1 MVFEQPNPLV
11 SNLTAVPFPFLI
23 GLHRSPTIIVMRWD
37 SSAQSRKQR
46 SGLRSAFRL
55 IVVASILVA
64 PSSTLR
70 SQTTEGTEAS
80 PKPKVSSF
88 DQVAALLT
96 ERCLECHVGDD
107 PAGDL
112 DLSSAAGFAAGGESG
127 QSVSTAKLEENLLWH
142 RISQDEMP
150 PEQGLPAGEKQLL
163 RDWLERG
170 GEWDERTLDL
180 FDRTTETRAGRDW
193 WALQPLTEPTV
204 PRLPTEIQPDNP
216 IDAFVISRLSEHGLQ
231 MSDRADPV
239 TLARRLAFHLHGLSP
254 SPETVSKLKS
264 ALVNEDESVLDDL
277 VDLHLDSPHYGERW
291 ARHWLDLARFGE
303 SQGFE
308 RDKARPHAWRYRDWV
323 IRAINDDIPYNKFA
337 WMQVAGDCDPQLGRD
352 GIIATGFL
360 VGGAWDEVGQKQ
372 QSAAMRAVVRQDELE
387 DYVSTVGQAFLGMT
401 IHCARCHDHKF
412 DPIRQ
417 AEYYAM
423 CSALDG
429 VRHGN
434 RDVTDPALIDIVKQ
448 RKKAIRDEL
457 DTLFR
462 QKLELDTR
470 IADRVSNDRSS
481 VIQPLAHWDFE
492 SGLEDQIGDLDGVL
506 QGGANLDAGGLV
518 LDGKDSHVLTK
529 PLTQNLHEKTLVAT
543 LALAN
548 LEQRGGAAISVL
560 GPEATFDSI
569 VFGERE
575 SKRWMAGSEHFVRTQ
590 DVAGTDEVVPAEATV
605 QIAITYAWDGHITI
619 YRNGKPYGH
628 SYRTTPKRFDSSS
641 TRVAFGIR
649 LLPVGGN
656 RMFAGR
662 VKTASLFDRALTAR
676 EIESLHQDAEF
687 VARDALK
694 GIVPDPWLTEYDSLT
709 YQIRKLRS
717 VNVEASKELTYAVVA
732 KQPVAATRRLIRGN
746 TTTPAEV
753 VAAGGVASIQGVDAS
768 FGLAAD
774 ASEAERRRRLADWI
788 TNDRNP
794 LFARVIVNR
803 IWQHHFG
810 QGIVRTPS
818 DFGFTGGQPSHP
830 MLLDYLAHRLIESGW
845 SVKALQRLIV
855 TSKTWQQASTHD
867 LASSRIDSDNRF
879 LWRVNR
885 SRLDAE
891 TLRDSILQAC
901 GKLNLKTGGPP
912 YQDFKTFNFNSQFY
926 DVLDREGEEYN
937 RRTIYRM
944 LIRSGRHRL
953 LDAFDCPDPSSKAPK
968 RGQTTTPLQS
978 LSLMNHPFSI
988 RMSKHFADR
997 VRDDAGQDPSG
1008 VVRRAVELAWHR
1020 QPNRDERTAFEAFVR
1035 DHGLES
1041 FCRVLINSNEFL
1053 YVD

>member
-1 MVFEQPNPLV
+1 MLLAPPSPLCGQ
-11 SNLTAVPFPFLI
+11 TPKGI
-23 GLHRSPTIIVMRWD
+23 E
-37 SSAQSRKQR
+37 
-46 SGLRSAFRL
+46 
-55 IVVASILVA
+55 
-64 PSSTLR
+64 
-70 SQTTEGTEAS
+70 SQQESEAS
-80 PKPKVSSF
+80 TFEP
-88 DQVAALLT
+88 VAALLT

-107 PAGDL
+107 PSGGL
-112 DLSSAAGFAAGGESG
+112 DLSTSEGFAAGGESG
-127 QSVSTAKLEENLLWH
+127 QSLSTEKLEDNLLWY
-142 RISQDEMP
+142 RIANDEMP
-150 PEQGLPAGEKQLL
+150 PEQGLDANEKKLI
-163 RDWLERG
+163 RNWIERG
-170 GEWDERTLDL
+170 SEWDERTLDL

-193 WALQPLTEPTV
+193 WALKPLTQPTV
-204 PRLPTEIQPDNP
+204 PRLPTEVQPRNP
-216 IDAFVISRLSEHGLQ
+216 IDAFVISRLSNHGLQ
-231 MSDRADPV
+231 MSERADPI

-254 SPETVSKLKS
+254 SEETVSKLKG
-264 ALVNEDESVLDDL
+264 LVADDDESVFADL
-277 VDLHLDSPHYGERW
+277 VDRHLDSPHYGERW

-323 IRAINDDIPYNKFA
+323 IRAINDDVPYNKFA
-337 WMQVAGDCDPQLGRD
+337 WMQIAGDCDPQLGRD

-372 QSAAMRAVVRQDELE
+372 QSAAMRAIVRQDELE

-423 CSALDG
+423 CAALDG
-429 VRHGN
+429 VHHGN
-434 RDVTDPALIDIVKQ
+434 RDVTDRALIEAAEQ

-457 DTLFR
+457 DALFR

-470 IADRVSNDRSS
+470 FADRLSEDRLR
-481 VIQPLAHWDFE
+481 VIQPLAQWDFE

-506 QGGANLDAGGLV
+506 QEGAKLDSGGLV
-518 LDGKDSHVLTK
+518 LDGQDAHVLTK
-529 PLTQNLHEKTLVAT
+529 PLSQHLHEKTLVAT
-543 LALAN
+543 VALAN
-548 LEQRGGAAISVL
+548 LDQRGGAPISIL
-560 GPEATFDSI
+560 GPNATFDSI
-569 VFGERE
+569 VFGERVP
-575 SKRWMAGSEHFVRTQ
+575 KRWMAGSEHFVRTQ
-590 DVAGTDEVVPAEATV
+590 NVEGADEVVPAEATV

-619 YRNGKPYGH
+619 YRNGKPYGQ
-628 SYRTTPKRFDSSS
+628 SYRTSAKRFDPLS

-662 VKTASLFDRALTAR
+662 VQNASLFDRALTAR
-676 EIESLHQDAEF
+676 EVESLHQGAEF
-687 VARDALK
+687 VAREVLA
-694 GIVPDPWLTEYDSLT
+694 GVVPDSWLEEHDSLT
-709 YQIRKLRS
+709 YRIRKLRS
-717 VNVEASKELTYAVVA
+717 ENVEAAKELAYAVVA
-732 KQPVAATRRLIRGN
+732 KQPAEPTRRLIRGN

-753 VAAGGVASIQGVDAS
+753 VAAGGVASIQGVESS
-768 FGLAAD
+768 FGLAAN

-788 TNDRNP
+788 TDDRNP

-867 LASSRIDSDNRF
+867 PASSRVDSDNRL

-891 TLRDSILQAC
+891 TLRDSILQVC

-926 DVLDREGEEYN
+926 DVLDLEGEEYN

-978 LSLMNHPFSI
+978 LSLMNHPFAI
-988 RMSKHFADR
+988 RMSKQFADR

-1008 VVRRAVELAWHR
+1008 IVRRAVELAWHR
-1020 QPNRDERTAFEAFVR
+1020 QPNRDERMAFEPFVR

-1041 FCRVLINSNEFL
+1041 FCRVLFNSNEFL